1 MVGTHK
7 VVQAPACLS
16 QQGCL
21 RFVEDIERA
30 HTTLHTSTDWYIK
43 LEMTTGKHDKFY
55 ILGVKRPAQA
65 RYPVFYTTTDSYI
78 QMEMTYGRNGTSGV
92 IEEHGGVSTL
102 AYKLFEKMAKGY
114 KLTTDIPRSES
125 RFPNVA
131 SGQQPFDVYTD
142 GTTHDIDLSI
152 VSPMFQLV
160 KSFRYCAQEDQF
172 KAHNASGQYIMSVP
186 LQVMKSHYKLAGGLT

>member
-16 QQGCL
+16 QAGCL
-21 RFVEDIERA
+21 RFVEDIERE
-30 HTTLHTSTDWYIK
+30 HTIRQIAATDWYIK

-55 ILGVKRPAQA
+55 ILGVKRPTQA
-65 RYPVFYTTTDSYI
+65 SYPVFYI
-78 QMEMTYGRNGTSGV
+78 QYGRNGTNGV
-92 IEEHGGVSTL
+92 LKEHGGVSTL

-114 KLTTDIPRSES
+114 KITTDIPRSES

-152 VSPMFQLV
+152 VSPMFQLI
-160 KSFRYCAQEDQF
+160 KSFRYCAEEDQF

-186 LQVMKSHYKLAGGLT
+186 LQVMKLHYKLAGGLT

>member
-7 VVQAPACLS
+7 VVQAPACRS
-16 QQGCL
+16 QLGCL
-21 RFVEDIERA
+21 RFVEDIERT
-30 HTTLHTSTDWYIK
+30 HTIQRIAATGWYIR

-55 ILGVKRPAQA
+55 ILGVRRPNQA
-65 RYPVFYTTTDSYI
+65 SHPVYYI
-78 QMEMTYGRNGTSGV
+78 QYGRNGTNGV
-92 IEEHGGVSTL
+92 LKEHDGVNTL

-142 GTTHDIDLSI
+142 GKTHDIDLSI
-152 VSPMFQLV
+152 ISPMFQLI
-160 KSFRYCAQEDQF
+160 KSFRYCADEDQF

-186 LQVMKSHYKLAGGLT
+186 LQVMKSHYKLTGGLT

>member
-7 VVQAPACLS
+7 VVQAPKTPCQL
-16 QQGCL
+16 GCL

-30 HTTLHTSTDWYIK
+30 HTTNRLLHTSTDWYIK

-65 RYPVFYTTTDSYI
+65 SYPVFYI
-78 QMEMTYGRNGTSGV
+78 QYGRNGTNGV
-92 IEEHGGVSTL
+92 LKEHDGVSTL

-125 RFPNVA
+125 RFPNIA

-186 LQVMKSHYKLAGGLT
+186 LQVMELHYKLAGGLT